1 MNSYKYQDV
10 KWKVYGNV
18 NDGTV
23 LKELNVKDEYK
34 LKLSRIL
41 GDSLGVMSFTGKN
54 EEIFY
59 EIKELETGYSI
70 VIQWTSTKLKSETTM
85 TFLAIIKSNEDNFE
99 SRTAWRSV
107 IITYLKSLVSDC
119 SKVDYTYSLTDSKA
133 YVACLQ
139 CEIPFQNL
147 YSFPKGEDIPDKDFS
162 YREKNYSVP
171 PELLEFVISENIREA
186 IKYFGTDHQ
195 KLFDILRPFEGKEY
209 FADFLIGSTYYMY
222 LDMPHKAYAYF
233 IRCLNI
239 LQSQNLEAPKLLLD
253 FLGNIEIESKNDP
266 ENAEQFFI
274 GSLLVGNEHGFLKL
288 AYLYLQ
294 QAQNDKK
301 ELALSLVEIGEKILP
316 HDEDL
321 NHRFSGYHIVASVYL
336 WNRMFQE
343 AEQAHRFY
351 LSDQDWCSSYP
362 ELVKPYI
369 IMAIALNDEI
379 FLSNL
384 ILDYPILRQRYQAL
398 FDTWLC
404 KTINPIDKR
413 FGRDFIEALHMLELT
428 KKIYEIKD

>member
-1 MNSYKYQDV
+1 MNNFTYQDAN
-10 KWKVYGNV
+10 WKVFGIV

-23 LKELNVKDEYK
+23 LKRLNVKDEYK
-34 LKLSRIL
+34 QKLFGFL
-41 GDSLGVMSFTGKN
+41 HDSLGVMNFTSKTG
-54 EEIFY
+54 EIFY
-59 EIKELETGYSI
+59 EIKELDTGYSI
-70 VIQWTSTKLKSETTM
+70 VIRWTSTKMKSETIAA
-85 TFLAIIKSNEDNFE
+85 FLAIIKSNGDNFG

-107 IITYLKSLVSDC
+107 ILTYLKSLVSDC
-119 SKVDYTYSLTDSKA
+119 SMVEYSYCLTESKE
-133 YVACLQ
+133 YRACLK
-139 CEIPFQNL
+139 CEISYQNL
-147 YSFPKGEDIPDKDFS
+147 YSFPTGEDIPEKDFS

-195 KLFDILRPFEGKEY
+195 KLFDILKPFEGKEY

-274 GSLLVGNEHGFLKL
+274 GSLLVGNEQGFLKL

-294 QAQNDKK
+294 QVQNDKR
-301 ELALSLVEIGEKILP
+301 ELALSLAEIGEKILP

-321 NHRFSGYHIVASVYL
+321 NHRISGYHIVASVYL
-336 WNRMFQE
+336 WNRMFDE
-343 AEQAHRFY
+343 AEQAHRFF
-351 LSDQDWCSSYP
+351 LSDQDWCSTYP

-369 IMAIALNDEI
+369 IMAIALNDET

-384 ILDYPILRQRYQAL
+384 ILDYPLLRQTHQAL

-404 KTINPIDKR
+404 KTINPFDKR
-413 FGRDFIEALHMLELT
+413 FGREFIEALQMLELT
-428 KKIYEIKD
+428 KKLYEIKN